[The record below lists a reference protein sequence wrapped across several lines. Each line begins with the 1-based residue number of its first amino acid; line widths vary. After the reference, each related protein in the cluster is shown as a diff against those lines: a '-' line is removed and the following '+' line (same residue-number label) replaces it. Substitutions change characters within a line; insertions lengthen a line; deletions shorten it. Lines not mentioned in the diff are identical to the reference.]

1 MSEPTKLESALD
13 ELLTGKTT
21 EEIVGPGGLLK
32 QLTKAL
38 IERAMNAEMSHHL
51 GYEKHAPEGRG
62 SGNNRNGKSRKKVQ
76 GGLRR
81 GRDRSSSRPQRDLRP
96 QDRSQTRASLL
107 RLRRENPVD
116 VRARHEYARH
126 P

>member
-13 ELLTGKTT
+13 ELLAGKTT
-21 EEIVGPGGLLK
+21 EEIVGPDGLLK

-62 SGNNRNGKSRKKVQ
+62 SGNNRNGKSRKKSAR
-76 GGLRR
+76 GLRR
-81 GRDRSSSRPQRDLRP
+81 GRDRSAPRPQRDLRT
-96 QDRSQTRASLL
+96 QDHSQT
-107 RLRRENPVD
+107 
-116 VRARHEYARH
+116 
-126 P
+126 